1 MPENKP
7 DPNEPSSKKTI
18 ETDHMLEAGTSQTH
32 AFLPAPEEAEE
43 LIERIAA
50 KIQTSN
56 QISVHYYVKILVS
69 AMLCALLLLVGV
81 PVFMESRVT
90 GSISYTALGVVL
102 VGFGLILAASVIVLL
117 FKPPFKNK

>member
-18 ETDHMLEAGTSQTH
+18 ETDHMLEAGASQTH